1 MAGREGALFLG
12 LIKIYKVLLVV
23 LVMVKK
29 SKKNQSDGLSRPYKP
44 PKEKSEWWQ
53 WHGNTDNLAGSETTD
68 KVKLPPIEYPPQQT
82 HSSLGVRHV
91 KETEED
97 SVNRTFRL
105 YGTVIKKAF
114 GELRKEN
121 PNFGRYE
128 TSPGHYAEAKVG
140 DGEVTGI
147 SFKDTKALEGKVREI
162 TGDSKAK
169 LMRNVHEYHRLLK
182 RGYGVAT
189 IIAVL
194 GGIFF
199 LSSNITGNAIADLT
213 TKTTSFLS
221 AGLLIVGLVVGFFWL
236 RRNR

>member
-1 MAGREGALFLG
+1 MS
-12 LIKIYKVLLVV
+12 LIKIYKVLLIV
-23 LVMVKK
+23 LIMPKK
-29 SKKNQSDGLSRPYKP
+29 PKKNQSEGLSKLYRS
-44 PKEKSEWWQ
+44 PKEKPEWHTNW
-53 WHGNTDNLAGSETTD
+53 DNLAGHDTNEP
-68 KVKLPPIEYPPQQT
+68 VKLPPITTDPRYSNP
-82 HSSLGVRHV
+82 SLGVRHV

-97 SVNRTFRL
+97 PVNRTFRL
-105 YGTVIKKAF
+105 YGSTIKKAF

-162 TGDSKAK
+162 TGDSKVK

-182 RGYGVAT
+182 RGYSVAT

-213 TKTTSFLS
+213 TKTTSFLG
-221 AGLLIVGLVVGFFWL
+221 AGLIIVGLVAGFFWL
-236 RRNR
+236 KRDK